1 MKQTITIR
9 CRASAKGLEKK
20 IREYEKQGWRVIS
33 KERGSWWGKVGNS
46 YNWSVIFEREE
57 SYQLENQHSKK
68 EESIIEQRPTNL
80 KREDCHPSNNQI
92 PEDEESIIDQII
104 KLKELLDS
112 NALTQEEYD
121 LLKKRI
127 LK

>member
-33 KERGSWWGKVGNS
+33 KERGSWWGKIGNS
-46 YNWSVIFEREE
+46 YNWSIILEREDNCPPNHQISKNE
-57 SYQLENQHSKK
+57 ENIVEQLV
-68 EESIIEQRPTNL
+68 
-80 KREDCHPSNNQI
+80 
-92 PEDEESIIDQII
+92 

-112 NALTQEEYD
+112 NALTQDEYD
-121 LLKKRI
+121 LLKKR
-127 LK
+127 LF